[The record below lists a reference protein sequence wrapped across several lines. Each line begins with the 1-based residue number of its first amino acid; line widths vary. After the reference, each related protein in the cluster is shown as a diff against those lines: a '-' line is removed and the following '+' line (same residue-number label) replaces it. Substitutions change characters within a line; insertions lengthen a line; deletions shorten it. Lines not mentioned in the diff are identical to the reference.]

1 MTQAPFWGEQSVLE
15 LDKGMTPTL
24 LHSRHDSI
32 GERSDVHHCWR
43 EGRGASLRITQ
54 GAVHLLAQAT
64 LTPVAK
70 LLSHL
75 SKALCG
81 SVLLCPLEQG

>member
-1 MTQAPFWGEQSVLE
+1 MIVLE
-15 LDKGMTPTL
+15 KGVMSTTV
-24 LHSRHDSI
+24 
-32 GERSDVHHCWR
+32 GEKA
-43 EGRGASLRITQ
+43 EGLPLRITQ

-81 SVLLCPLEQG
+81 SVLLCPLEQA